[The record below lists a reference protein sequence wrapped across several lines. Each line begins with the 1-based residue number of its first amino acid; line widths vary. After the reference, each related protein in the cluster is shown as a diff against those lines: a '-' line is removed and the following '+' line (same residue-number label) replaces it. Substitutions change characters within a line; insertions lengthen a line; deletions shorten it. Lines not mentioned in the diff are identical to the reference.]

1 MRFRSFSPDRR
12 CPHCGSVASLYLE
25 HMPGE
30 SDAVC
35 ILCGYRRT
43 GVLRCPP
50 KKEGRRATQATLPIP
65 AGSSKRQE

>member
-1 MRFRSFSPDRR
+1 MRFRSFFPDRR
-12 CPHCGSVASLYLE
+12 CHHCGSAASLYLE
-25 HMPGE
+25 HIHGE

-50 KKEGRRATQATLPIP
+50 NKEGRRATQATLPIP
-65 AGSSKRQE
+65 AGSRERQE